1 MNTTVVLGAGGAAG
15 WVFHAGVARTLIEDF
30 DWDIRE
36 AGLLIGTS
44 AGAAVAAGL
53 RAGTDPAH
61 IVDSVTRGPSDEERQ
76 AYREQVAARK
86 RTYRP
91 LAPGLARHALPG
103 NGGVGIAVAGL
114 LPPGWFPTEPLG
126 RFPGID
132 TLTEWGEGL
141 WIPAV
146 RSEDG
151 ATVVFGRDLTEVR
164 VADAVEASSA
174 VPGIFS
180 PKEIGAHQYLDGGLA
195 SPTHAHLA
203 AERPPELVIVSSPMT
218 QLSRRPLARHA
229 RRRLDA
235 EKRSLAA
242 VGIDAVVIE
251 PAATDA
257 FRGFPRRNP
266 GAAPQ
271 IVELARDAT
280 RAALADA

>member
-1 MNTTVVLGAGGAAG
+1 MKEKTTVVLGAGGAAG
-15 WVFHAGVARTLIEDF
+15 WVFHAGVAQSLIQDF
-30 DWDIRE
+30 GWDVRD
-36 AGLLIGTS
+36 ADLLIGTS

-61 IVDSVTRGPSDEERQ
+61 IVDTVTRGPSDEERQ
-76 AYREQVAARK
+76 VYRELAAARK

-132 TLTEWGEGL
+132 ALTGWAGGL

-146 RSEDG
+146 RSVDG

-180 PKEIGAHQYLDGGLA
+180 PKEIGDHQYLDGGLA

-203 AERPPELVIVSSPMT
+203 AERPPDLVIVSSPMT
-218 QLSRRPLARHA
+218 RLSRRPLARHA
-229 RRRLDA
+229 RRRLEA
-235 EKRSLAA
+235 EKRVLGS
-242 VGIDAVVIE
+242 VGIDVVVIE
-251 PAATDA
+251 PVETDD

-266 GAAPQ
+266 EAAPRLL
-271 IVELARDAT
+271 ELARAAT
-280 RAALADA
+280 RAAMF